1 MSLQNVIQ
9 QDIAIFFN
17 TNELAQTVSYIRDG
31 VPTSLTAVI
40 FERELDADA
49 ELATAE
55 QAEIWVKKEDLD
67 QAGLNEP
74 QNHDFIEDAQ
84 AKQWEVLAR
93 KENMGIWELSC
104 ERRERPRT

>member
-17 TNELAQTVSYIRDG
+17 TNELAQTVFYIRND
-31 VPTSLTAVI
+31 VSISLTAII
-40 FERELDADA
+40 FEREIDADA

-74 QNHDFIEDAQ
+74 ENHDFIEDAQ

-93 KENMGIWELSC
+93 KENMGIWELNC